1 MEEQVT
7 TQVDD
12 ISEVGPELDEES
24 LRLASGGARPNLSST
39 AGGID
44 DESKDDE

>member
-1 MEEQVT
+1 MAEQQ
-7 TQVDD
+7 TQIGD
-12 ISEVGPELDEES
+12 IAVEGPELSEES

-39 AGGID
+39 GGGID